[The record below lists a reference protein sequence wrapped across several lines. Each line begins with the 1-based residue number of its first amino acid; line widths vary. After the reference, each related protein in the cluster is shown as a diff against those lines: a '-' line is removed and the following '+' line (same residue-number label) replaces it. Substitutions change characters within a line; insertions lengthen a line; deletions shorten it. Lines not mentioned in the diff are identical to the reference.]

1 MELKKCSVL
10 ASIACWCDAYATSD
24 DLPNNAGL
32 ARLTLGEGWYNNHY
46 HFQGTARQGFHWW
59 KMDVTY
65 IGLKL
70 LEALGVI
77 WGVRPVPARIPNAPR
92 IGGP

>member
-1 MELKKCSVL
+1 MELKKRSVL
-10 ASIACWCDAYATSD
+10 ASIARWCDAYATSD
-24 DLPNNAGL
+24 DSRNNAWL
-32 ARLTLGEGWYNNHY
+32 APLTRGEGWYNNHY
-46 HFQGTARQGFHWW
+46 QFQGAARQGIHWS
-59 KMDVTY
+59 KMDITY

-77 WGVRPVPARIPNAPR
+77 WGLRPVPARIPNTHR